1 MNREALTI
9 RALFLARTLTFAA
22 SLVLC
27 SSAFADIEWTLNATF
42 ADGMTATGTFLT
54 SGGSASAAPTFVAWD
69 VIFAGGTLSHDFV
82 DSNLTHPAGAILVEF
97 PPNAYWPTST
107 AEELGFANEPGF
119 APYDDFYLG
128 SALTAAG
135 GTIPLIGAF
144 SCGGNDHCP
153 ALAGTNNS
161 LVGVNVPE
169 PPVTEILACMVC
181 SMTLGLIVVRR
192 RRQSIGMD

>member
-1 MNREALTI
+1 VNREALTI

-119 APYDDFYLG
+119 APYD
-128 SALTAAG
+128 
-135 GTIPLIGAF
+135 
-144 SCGGNDHCP
+144 HCP